1 MAKLSNKLIVQ
12 LVISLVVISVI
23 AFLVLNENGILKYLS
38 LKNELHE
45 LDLQINTAEEKIRA
59 LESEIDSLINSK
71 VKMER
76 VARERYHMMLP
87 DERVLKIE
95 EK

>member
-1 MAKLSNKLIVQ
+1 MVKLSNKLIVR
-12 LVISLVVISVI
+12 LVFTFVIISVI
-23 AFLVLNENGILKYLS
+23 AFLVFNENGILKYLS

-45 LDLQINTAEEKIRA
+45 LDLQINTAEEKIRM

-71 VKMER
+71 EKMEK
-76 VARERYHMMLP
+76 VARERYHLMLP

>member
-1 MAKLSNKLIVQ
+1 MVKLSNKLIVRL
-12 LVISLVVISVI
+12 LVSFIIISVI
-23 AFLVLNENGILKYLS
+23 AFLVFNENGILKYLS

-45 LDLQINTAEEKIRA
+45 LDLQIITAEEKIRM

-71 VKMER
+71 EKIER

>member
-1 MAKLSNKLIVQ
+1 MVKLSNKLIVR
-12 LVISLVVISVI
+12 LVFTFVIISVI
-23 AFLVLNENGILKYLS
+23 AFLVFNENGILKYLS

-45 LDLQINTAEEKIRA
+45 LDLQINTAEEKIRM

-71 VKMER
+71 EKMEI
-76 VARERYHMMLP
+76 VARERYHLMLP

>member
-1 MAKLSNKLIVQ
+1 MVKLSNKLIVRL
-12 LVISLVVISVI
+12 LVSFIIISVI
-23 AFLVLNENGILKYLS
+23 AFLVFNENGILKYLS

-45 LDLQINTAEEKIRA
+45 LDLQINTAEEKIRM

-71 VKMER
+71 EKMER

>member
-1 MAKLSNKLIVQ
+1 MVKLSNKLIVR
-12 LVISLVVISVI
+12 LVVTFVIISVI
-23 AFLVLNENGILKYLS
+23 AFLVFNENGILKYLS

-45 LDLQINTAEEKIRA
+45 LDLQINTAEEKIRM

-71 VKMER
+71 QKMEK
-76 VARERYHMMLP
+76 VARERYHLMLP